1 MKLIKENIT
10 TLLLA
15 VFVIAIAT
23 IIYAPMYGYQ
33 EGMQIFMSGW
43 DFFAEMSLRPGGL
56 SDYAGCFLVQFF
68 MYPAYIALILA
79 AVVCGVQ
86 LSSKKIFLQQCPAP
100 WADFLSVVCALG
112 VVATLVYLN
121 TVFGGVVAILLALL
135 AAAVCLRTQNIILLT
150 IATPVVYWIA
160 GGWCCAIYVVAVT
173 INNRKPVIT
182 LAVNALALAF
192 AVLITKKI
200 MQDDSLWG
208 TFVGVEY
215 NRYDKVAN
223 YSWFVAGAIVVA
235 SLLLSKINLKINRLI
250 VQIPMYAVAAGA
262 LVVWMAHIYDKGS
275 MLDYKID
282 KMVRYKQW
290 ARIVNTVTET
300 YEQSYKSQRYYTS
313 YQTQCYFNIALNELG
328 ILDSKMF
335 NVMQIGTEG
344 LASAVIDNTD
354 KSIYN
359 SEIYFRLGLLN
370 IAERLAVEAMESN
383 DTHQKSARQYKRL
396 AEINIIRGDKPLAM
410 RYIRKL
416 QRTMFYSAW
425 ADRAEQ
431 YINNPEQTEPLADW
445 KIVPL
450 EMQRDVFAAP
460 ATKSD
465 FFLHMLFNNQ
475 HNKKV
480 FNYYICELLLEK
492 KIERIHDFLAQYR
505 PDDELGTHIYEALVL
520 YSYRFNQEEFKKIM
534 SNANDLTKRFQQFIN
549 FMNSADA
556 QNPQK
561 AKKLFGKTYWF
572 YFFYCN

>member
-1 MKLIKENIT
+1 MKLIKENIL

-23 IIYAPMYGYQ
+23 IIYAPMFGYQ

-56 SDYAGCFLVQFF
+56 SDYVGCFLVQFF
-68 MYPAYIALILA
+68 MYPACLALILA

-86 LSSKKIFLQQCPAP
+86 LLSKKIFLQHCPAP

-112 VVATLVYLN
+112 VVGTLVFHN

-135 AAAVCLRTQNIILLT
+135 AAAVGLRTQNIVILT
-150 IATPVVYWIA
+150 IATLLVYWIA
-160 GGWCCAIYVVAVT
+160 GGLCCVIYVVAVA
-173 INNRKPVIT
+173 INNNKPVIT
-182 LAVNALALAF
+182 LAVNALVLAF
-192 AVLITKKI
+192 AVLVTKKI
-200 MQDDSLWG
+200 MQDDSLCG
-208 TFVGVEY
+208 TFVGVKY
-215 NRYDKVAN
+215 NVYFKNTN
-223 YSWFVAGAIVVA
+223 YSWFVAVGIIIVCV
-235 SLLLSKINLKINRLI
+235 LLSKINLKINRLI
-250 VQIPMYAVAAGA
+250 VKIPMYAVAVGG
-262 LVVWMAHIYDKGS
+262 VVAWMAHLYDKGS

-290 ARIVNTVTET
+290 ARIVNTVTDA
-300 YEQSYKSQRYYTS
+300 YEDASNSQKYYTS

-370 IAERLAVEAMESN
+370 ISERLAVEAMEAN

-396 AEINIIRGDKPLAM
+396 AEISIIRGDKPLAM

-431 YINNPEQTEPLADW
+431 YLDDPEHTEPLADW
-445 KIVPL
+445 KIEPL
-450 EMQRDVFAAP
+450 VMNTDYFFSP
-460 ATKSD
+460 AMKSD
-465 FFLHMLFNNQ
+465 FFLYLLYNNQ
-475 HNKKV
+475 HNRKV
-480 FNYYICELLLEK
+480 CNYYLCELLLEK

-505 PDDELGTHIYEALVL
+505 PDGELGTHIYEALVL
-520 YSYRFNQEEFKKIM
+520 YSYRFNQEEFKRIM
-534 SNANDLTKRFQQFIN
+534 SNANELTKRFQQFIN
-549 FMNSADA
+549 FMNTPDA
-556 QNPQK
+556 KNPQK
-561 AKKLFGKTYWF
+561 AQELFGKTYWF